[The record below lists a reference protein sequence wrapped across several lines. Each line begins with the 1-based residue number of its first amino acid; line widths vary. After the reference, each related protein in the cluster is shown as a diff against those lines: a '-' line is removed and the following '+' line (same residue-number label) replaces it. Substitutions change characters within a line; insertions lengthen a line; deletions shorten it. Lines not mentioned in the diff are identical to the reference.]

1 VVEDHSASAD
11 ITADVSADV
20 RAGYPADQQPQE
32 PQYHLDSHRGLDDHS
47 TSEENH
53 GTSEEHRFTAEG
65 HGSTDGHSPIDGQS
79 PADDYRPADGY
90 RSDLERA
97 ATEFLTAPST
107 SGLSTPDLST
117 PDLSTPDLSTPDLST
132 PDLSTHEQS
141 EHGQSTPGPGTPSPS
156 AHDQSGLGL
165 STQAPSSPGL
175 NNPGSSAHDQ
185 SVFGLSTPG
194 QGGSGPTLFDA
205 APLADASHLQY
216 GGERRTGGDE
226 RYGVPWGVRDERI
239 DRGAWAGSAPVV
251 GVRNDLHAAAS
262 FRPDRQTLESHNAQ
276 AGDSEGFGHHSGGS
290 VWGTGSGAGLEPRA
304 DHSAAAAGGPDEF
317 AGGDRGVVRGEWGAE
332 RGEITGVA
340 RNEGDGRVD
349 PDDSANPQPAEPWPA
364 ESRVAEPRVAE
375 TQVAETQVAQRGAA
389 EHRVPE
395 TRDAEPGL
403 AEPSAAEP
411 RVAEYG
417 SAEHRV
423 SETRDAEPRLAEH
436 RVAEHRVPEARVA
449 EAPAGVSPVMD
460 LGDAWTRVLA
470 GLPPNQRAWLT
481 NSRPVTLHES
491 TAIVAV
497 PDDFTR
503 GQLETRLRPDLE
515 RILTESFGRDIR
527 IAVTVDPSLDP
538 ELREPQAPPQPV
550 IREPLRTD
558 GAFQP
563 TIQSALTDPDPTG
576 QQFRQPTDQQFRQ
589 PSHQNIGQQ
598 APHGGQHFD
607 QPAGPQG
614 QQFGGG
620 QQPQQFGGQ
629 QPQQFGQPL
638 PNGSAPGQPATEAQG
653 EARLNPKY
661 TFETFVI
668 GSSNRFAHAAAVA
681 VAEAPGKA
689 YNPQLI
695 YGDSGL
701 GKTHLLHAIGHYVR
715 SLYTGARVRYVSS
728 EEFTNDFINA
738 IRDDKASQFQRR
750 YRDVDVLLID
760 DIQFL
765 EGKIQTQEEFFHTFN
780 TLHNANKQI
789 VISSDR
795 APKRLEALE
804 DRLRN
809 RFEWGLITDI
819 QPPDLETRIAILR
832 KKAATERLTAPPEVL
847 EFIASKVQTNI
858 RELEGALIRVTAFAS
873 LNRQPVD
880 LSLAEIVL
888 KDLIPEG
895 SKPEVTASMIMG
907 QTASYFGL
915 SIDDLCGSS
924 RSRVLVTAR
933 QIAMYLC
940 RELTDL
946 SLPKI
951 GQQFGGRDHTTVMHA
966 ERKIR
971 QLMSERR
978 SVFNQV
984 TELTNRIK
992 HQAKQQ

>member
-1 VVEDHSASAD
+1 MDNRVDNEENPVEETSDCDVRPPVAPAVAGDRDEVAPAGAAQPGRTGHRSDGFGEQRVVEDQSASAD
-11 ITADVSADV
+11 G
-20 RAGYPADQQPQE
+20 RAEVKD
-32 PQYHLDSHRGLDDHS
+32 LD
-47 TSEENH
+47 E
-53 GTSEEHRFTAEG
+53 
-65 HGSTDGHSPIDGQS
+65 
-79 PADDYRPADGY
+79 
-90 RSDLERA
+90 
-97 ATEFLTAPST
+97 
-107 SGLSTPDLST
+107 
-117 PDLSTPDLSTPDLST
+117 
-132 PDLSTHEQS
+132 
-141 EHGQSTPGPGTPSPS
+141 
-156 AHDQSGLGL
+156 
-165 STQAPSSPGL
+165 
-175 NNPGSSAHDQ
+175 
-185 SVFGLSTPG
+185 
-194 QGGSGPTLFDA
+194 
-205 APLADASHLQY
+205 
-216 GGERRTGGDE
+216 
-226 RYGVPWGVRDERI
+226 
-239 DRGAWAGSAPVV
+239 
-251 GVRNDLHAAAS
+251 
-262 FRPDRQTLESHNAQ
+262 
-276 AGDSEGFGHHSGGS
+276 
-290 VWGTGSGAGLEPRA
+290 
-304 DHSAAAAGGPDEF
+304 
-317 AGGDRGVVRGEWGAE
+317 
-332 RGEITGVA
+332 
-340 RNEGDGRVD
+340 
-349 PDDSANPQPAEPWPA
+349 
-364 ESRVAEPRVAE
+364 
-375 TQVAETQVAQRGAA
+375 
-389 EHRVPE
+389 
-395 TRDAEPGL
+395 
-403 AEPSAAEP
+403 
-411 RVAEYG
+411 
-417 SAEHRV
+417 
-423 SETRDAEPRLAEH
+423 
-436 RVAEHRVPEARVA
+436 
-449 EAPAGVSPVMD
+449 
-460 LGDAWTRVLA
+460 AWTRVLA

-515 RILTESFGRDIR
+515 RILSESFGRDIR

-538 ELREPQAPPQPV
+538 ELREPAPQP
-550 IREPLRTD
+550 EPVRQQNP
-558 GAFQP
+558 FQ
-563 TIQSALTDPDPTG
+563 
-576 QQFRQPTDQQFRQ
+576 QPAPQYQPPNHQQ
-589 PSHQNIGQQ
+589 PSHQQQ
-598 APHGGQHFD
+598 PSHLQ
-607 QPAGPQG
+607 QNQQQG
-614 QQFGGG
+614 QQLGQHQQQPPAHFQPSPLGQNRYEQSQLQQNESYSQQQSQQQSQPQHDQSQQGHSQQAHA
-620 QQPQQFGGQ
+620 QQPQQQAPQQSQPVQNEGSYQPTLQSELTAPDTINQQHPQTQ
-629 QPQQFGQPL
+629 QPQNHQAPEQPHQQQPAHQQQQSPQHDQQQYAQGNGYGIGHQQQPPRSVAPP
-638 PNGSAPGQPATEAQG
+638 PNGSALIGTPTNDAQG

>member
-1 VVEDHSASAD
+1 VVEDHSASAEFTEVEYTGD
-11 ITADVSADV
+11 GRQDLRPEPAVDFRSEIPPAPEPAPRTD
-20 RAGYPADQQPQE
+20 PADHLSPSLPIPLPE
-32 PQYHLDSHRGLDDHS
+32 PPESG
-47 TSEENH
+47 
-53 GTSEEHRFTAEG
+53 
-65 HGSTDGHSPIDGQS
+65 
-79 PADDYRPADGY
+79 YRPRYEGYGY
-90 RSDLERA
+90 RSELERA
-97 ATEFLTAPST
+97 AT
-107 SGLSTPDLST
+107 DLPT
-117 PDLSTPDLSTPDLST
+117 
-132 PDLSTHEQS
+132 
-141 EHGQSTPGPGTPSPS
+141 GPLPSPEPP
-156 AHDQSGLGL
+156 AG
-165 STQAPSSPGL
+165 TAY
-175 NNPGSSAHDQ
+175 
-185 SVFGLSTPG
+185 FG
-194 QGGSGPTLFDA
+194 A
-205 APLADASHLQY
+205 
-216 GGERRTGGDE
+216 
-226 RYGVPWGVRDERI
+226 
-239 DRGAWAGSAPVV
+239 APVV
-251 GVRNDLHAAAS
+251 GNLRYSGETSNTWTGARGPAEPQGND
-262 FRPDRQTLESHNAQ
+262 RPVY
-276 AGDSEGFGHHSGGS
+276 GD
-290 VWGTGSGAGLEPRA
+290 GAGP
-304 DHSAAAAGGPDEF
+304 
-317 AGGDRGVVRGEWGAE
+317 V
-332 RGEITGVA
+332 
-340 RNEGDGRVD
+340 RNEGDGR
-349 PDDSANPQPAEPWPA
+349 ANNESGAAEVRVAEPQIGGP
-364 ESRVAEPRVAE
+364 RVAEPRAE
-375 TQVAETQVAQRGAA
+375 G
-389 EHRVPE
+389 
-395 TRDAEPGL
+395 PG
-403 AEPSAAEP
+403 
-411 RVAEYG
+411 
-417 SAEHRV
+417 
-423 SETRDAEPRLAEH
+423 
-436 RVAEHRVPEARVA
+436 
-449 EAPAGVSPVMD
+449 PVTD

-515 RILTESFGRDIR
+515 RILSESFGRDIR

-550 IREPLRTD
+550 VREPLRTD
-558 GAFQP
+558 GAYQP
-563 TIQSALTDPDPTG
+563 TIQSALSDPDHNAPQFSPPQRQEPAPQHYEQPRPAP
-576 QQFRQPTDQQFRQ
+576 QQQPFG
-589 PSHQNIGQQ
+589 H
-598 APHGGQHFD
+598 
-607 QPAGPQG
+607 
-614 QQFGGG
+614 QFGSVA
-620 QQPQQFGGQ
+620 P
-629 QPQQFGQPL
+629 P
-638 PNGSAPGQPATEAQG
+638 PNGMPQPATEAQG